1 MLLRLS
7 MAIILPFFT
16 ISTNVPTIG
25 ELPLPTGFRRINAAK
40 GSFTDH
46 IRKIRLKKESA
57 VFLYDGRLKPNQ
69 QAQFAVLDIP
79 IRNNSLL
86 QCADAVLLIRANWL
100 FNQQQFNQI
109 RFLATDGSWLS
120 YKDWCDGVRYRLKG
134 NKLIAVTLAGEIT
147 SPDNRTNLNRFMQV
161 VYSYCGTAS
170 LAKQMKIKRDLSK
183 IESGDVFL
191 KGGHPGHVM
200 LVADIAENK
209 NGEKIFILLQGYMPA
224 QDIHVVKAV
233 GSPFI
238 QPWLSYSGG
247 VLQTPEWNF
256 ADGSLYQ
263 W

>member
-16 ISTNVPTIG
+16 ISTTVPTIG
-25 ELPLPTGFRRINAAK
+25 DLALPTGFQRINAAK
-40 GSFTDH
+40 GSFTAY
-46 IRKIRLKKESA
+46 IRKIRLKKDPA
-57 VFLYDGRLKPNQ
+57 VFLFDGRLKPNQ
-69 QAQFAVLDIP
+69 HAQFAVVDIP

-100 FNQQQFNQI
+100 FDQQQFNQI

-120 YKDWCDGVRYRLKG
+120 YKDWCAGVRYHLKG
-134 NKLIAVTLAGEIT
+134 KKLVAVKLGGEIT
-147 SPDNRTNLNRFMQV
+147 SLSNRNNLNLFMQV

-170 LAKQMKIKRDLSK
+170 LAKQLKIKKDPSK
-183 IESGDVFL
+183 IEPGDVFL

-200 LVADIAENK
+200 LVADIAVNK
-209 NGEKIFILLQGYMPA
+209 KGEKVFVLLQGYMPA

-233 GSPFI
+233 GSSFS
-238 QPWLSYSGG
+238 QPWQSYSGG
-247 VLQTPEWNF
+247 ILQTPEWTF
-256 ADGSLYQ
+256 ANGSLYQ